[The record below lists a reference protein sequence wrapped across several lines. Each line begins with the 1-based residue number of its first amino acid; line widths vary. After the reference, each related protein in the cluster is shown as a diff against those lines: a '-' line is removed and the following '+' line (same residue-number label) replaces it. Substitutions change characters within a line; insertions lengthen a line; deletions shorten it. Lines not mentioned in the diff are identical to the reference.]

1 MQRDDSVYIR
11 QMIDH
16 ARKAVTKVAGK
27 SRADFDADEDLRY
40 VLLHLVQIVGE
51 GARRVSP
58 EFQGR
63 HPEIPWS
70 DVIGMRH
77 KIVHDYMDIN
87 ERILWEVVTTELA
100 PLVERLS
107 RLVPPDDE

>member
-1 MQRDDSVYIR
+1 MQRDDTVYVH

-16 ARKAVTKVAGK
+16 ARKALLRVAHK
-27 SRADFDADEDLRY
+27 DRAAFDADEDLRI
-40 VLLHLVQIVGE
+40 VLQHLVQIVGE
-51 GARRVSP
+51 AARRVSP
-58 EFQGR
+58 EFQRR
-63 HPEIPWS
+63 HSDIPWS

-87 ERILWEVVTTELA
+87 ERLLWEVVTTELA

-107 RLVPPDDE
+107 HLVPPDDG